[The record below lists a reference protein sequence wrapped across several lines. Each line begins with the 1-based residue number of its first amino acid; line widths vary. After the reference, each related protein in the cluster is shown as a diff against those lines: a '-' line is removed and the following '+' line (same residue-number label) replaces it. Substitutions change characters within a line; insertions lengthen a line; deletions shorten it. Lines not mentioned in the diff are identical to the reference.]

1 MSVNYCDICFIKLA
15 PGNLFNELSKLC
27 TISHTNMH
35 ENIEQRERTEAVFLV
50 MSSPYMN

>member
-1 MSVNYCDICFIKLA
+1 MAVNYHGICFIKLT

-35 ENIEQRERTEAVFLV
+35 EKTEQRERTEAVFLV
-50 MSSPYMN
+50 MSSPSLN